1 MIFKNRNEP
10 MVKMKT
16 LQRILWVFLI
26 AITLIFTSCGKKQIP
41 VSSARYTPAATTPE
55 MQRFMNGGVGRTL
68 DTGRKKPK
76 HIIKSAEKYIG
87 TPHCMGGTTKK
98 CLDCSG
104 LTYIS
109 FAKHKISL
117 PRISQEQAR
126 YGRLIFDRNDLKRG
140 DLVFFTKS
148 YNTSAYITHVG
159 IYLGNNKF
167 IHASTSSGV
176 IVTPLDNPW
185 WSQRFVFGTRVF

>member
-1 MIFKNRNEP
+1 
-10 MVKMKT
+10 MKS
-16 LQRILWVFLI
+16 LQRILWVLFT
-26 AITLIFTSCGKKQIP
+26 AFSLIFTSCSKKQIP
-41 VSSARYTPAATTPE
+41 ASSGRYVPAATSAE
-55 MQRFMNGGVGRTL
+55 MQRFMNGGVERTL

-76 HIIKSAEKYIG
+76 HIIKTAEKYIG

-98 CLDCSG
+98 CMDCSG
-104 LTYIS
+104 LTSVS
-109 FAKHKISL
+109 FSKHKISL
-117 PRISQEQAR
+117 PRNSQEQAR
-126 YGRLIFDRNDLKRG
+126 YGRLILERNDLKRG

-148 YNTSAYITHVG
+148 YSTSAYITHVG
-159 IYLGNNKF
+159 IYLGNNRF

>member
-1 MIFKNRNEP
+1 
-10 MVKMKT
+10 MKS
-16 LQRILWVFLI
+16 LQRILLVYFTAFI
-26 AITLIFTSCGKKQIP
+26 LIFVSCSKKQIP
-41 VSSARYTPAATTPE
+41 ASSGRYAPVATTTE
-55 MQRFMNGGVGRTL
+55 MQHFMNGGIERKL

-76 HIIKSAEKYIG
+76 HIIKTAEKYIG
-87 TPHCMGGTTKK
+87 TQHCMGGTTKK

-104 LTYIS
+104 LTYVS
-109 FAKHKISL
+109 FAKHKISI
-117 PRISQEQAR
+117 PRNSQEQAR
-126 YGRLIFDRNDLKRG
+126 YGRIILNWNDLKRG

-148 YNTSAYITHVG
+148 YSTSAYITHVG

-176 IVTPLDNPW
+176 IVTPLDNDW

>member
-10 MVKMKT
+10 MVKMKS

-159 IYLGNNKF
+159 IYLGNNRF

>member
-10 MVKMKT
+10 MVKMKS

-26 AITLIFTSCGKKQIP
+26 AITLIFTSCSKKQLP
-41 VSSARYTPAATTPE
+41 VSSARCTAAAATPE
-55 MQRFMNGGVGRTL
+55 MQRFMNGGVGRNL

-104 LTYIS
+104 LTYVS

-159 IYLGNNKF
+159 IYLGNNRF

>member
-1 MIFKNRNEP
+1 
-10 MVKMKT
+10 MKS

-26 AITLIFTSCGKKQIP
+26 AFTLIFTSCSKKQIP
-41 VSSARYTPAATTPE
+41 ASSGRYTPIAANAE
-55 MQRFMNGGVGRTL
+55 MQRFINGGVERTL

-76 HIIKSAEKYIG
+76 QVIKTAEKYIG
-87 TPHCMGGTTKK
+87 TPHCMGGTTRK
-98 CLDCSG
+98 CMDCSG
-104 LTYIS
+104 LTYVS
-109 FAKHKISL
+109 FAKNKIQI
-117 PRISQEQAR
+117 PRNSQEQAR

-176 IVTPLDNPW
+176 IVTPMDNAW

>member
-68 DTGRKKPK
+68 DTGRIKPK

-104 LTYIS
+104 LTYVS

-159 IYLGNNKF
+159 IYLGNNRF